1 MVDHTD
7 TRHQCPHWPDT
18 TLLTAA
24 PGHNYKSST
33 HPTDTL
39 LSLSPIP
46 QLAQSC
52 SGLAPSRSQLQLSSA
67 CSGAL
72 PCRNN
77 NISWSWHSVAIICLQ
92 IFPCFH
98 ASQHRTYFMVWKP
111 CLWLYFKLVFTRNI
125 GQDERRY
132 TVTRD
137 CSGSHVTTYWYN
149 NIATL
154 G

>member
-18 TLLTAA
+18 TLLW
-24 PGHNYKSST
+24 
-33 HPTDTL
+33 L
-39 LSLSPIP
+39 LHQAITTRVQRTRQIHFSLSPIP

-52 SGLAPSRSQLQLSSA
+52 SGLAPSSARHQLSSA
-67 CSGAL
+67 VC

-132 TVTRD
+132 TVTRQ
-137 CSGSHVTTYWYN
+137 CPGSHVTTYWYN

-154 G
+154 V